1 MPRPWTNR
9 RHRYSRSTAPRK
21 AKMRPPAVPIRSL
34 ARIPPMIEPPRPS
47 PIVAY
52 QGIGSGP
59 GSERR
64 ARAPTMK
71 PQTINPMMKISTDP
85 SFVACEQLFADVQD
99 PLQDRQPG
107 RRGQEGDRTHEQP

>member
-1 MPRPWTNR
+1 M
-9 RHRYSRSTAPRK
+9 APRT
-21 AKMRPPAVPIRSL
+21 AKMRPPAVPPNKIG
-34 ARIPPMIEPPRPS
+34 ARMPPTSEPPRPS

-59 GSERR
+59 GSESR

-71 PQTINPMMKISTDP
+71 PQTINPMMKISMDP
-85 SFVACEQLFADVQD
+85 SFVACEQLFTDVQD

-107 RRGQEGDRTHEQP
+107 RRGQQ